1 MSGFLAAALERPRGW
16 RRAGWRTALGPK
28 GRAALAVDRLP
39 AHGSDGRV
47 AGHEAPRRPGSRPRA
62 GQPCGVVFWRGAAM
76 ARRARRTI
84 ALIVSRR
91 SACGRAS
98 ARAGSGGSAP
108 ESGLA
113 RVHVHQIAAPE
124 EHPLARG
131 DGIGAHGADRISSWA
146 EPVIVV
152 APLTR

>member
-1 MSGFLAAALERPRGW
+1 MGPSSPGVAPEGGSALRGGLLARG
-16 RRAGWRTALGPK
+16 GDGPE
-28 GRAALAVDRLP
+28 G
-39 AHGSDGRV
+39 
-47 AGHEAPRRPGSRPRA
+47 
-62 GQPCGVVFWRGAAM
+62 
-76 ARRARRTI
+76 ARRTI